1 MKSSNVLTVKWIRAS
16 IIGALYFALT
26 VVIVPLSFGP
36 IQVRVSELLAVLPF
50 FFPEAIWGLTIG
62 CLLANLFSP
71 FGIVDIIG
79 GTLCTFIAAYL
90 TYLCRHIPRKTIGA
104 YISILPPILI
114 NGFGV
119 SFYIASMAG
128 GTFSLQNFS
137 FPMYFSIA
145 GTILVGEAISV
156 GIGGSMLIT
165 YLLHQRSDV
174 HSKKR
179 QVAK

>member
-1 MKSSNVLTVKWIRAS
+1 MKSSSFLTVKWIRAS

-26 VVIVPLSFGP
+26 VVIAPLSFGP
-36 IQVRVSELLAVLPF
+36 VQVRVSELLTVLPF

-71 FGIVDIIG
+71 FGIVDIVG

-119 SFYIASMAG
+119 SFYVTSMAG
-128 GTFSLQNFS
+128 GAFSVQNFS
-137 FPMYFSIA
+137 FPLYFSIA
-145 GTILVGEAISV
+145 GSILLGEAISV

-165 YLLHQRSDV
+165 YLLHNTFNV
-174 HSKKR
+174 YNN
-179 QVAK
+179 